1 MMEDCASSMS
11 AKHGCTDD
19 KAVVGKFKEA
29 LKQRLGEEIFN
40 AWFVNGLTFQ
50 FVDDQNAAV
59 PTQVGTNALKLTG
72 GRIIVSVRGQFA
84 LDRLRRNF
92 IREMRGAAMQ
102 ACGQGIEVELQLA
115 AQPTQVELPLGQSQ
129 DSDSVLDTEH
139 QNQTPNKRKTKR
151 KQSENIRRKKPT
163 NNSAKPLA
171 AFSQLTLPNM
181 PGAATSLS
189 QEKRTTT
196 SEPSTAA
203 VSSSANTSANSAAN
217 TNTRQ
222 QKAPTASLS
231 NFIDGPCNHFALT
244 AVKMVC
250 ETPNGGSPL
259 FLCGPPGVGKTHL
272 LTAIADYLRR
282 GRRMRR
288 VVHITAEKFTND
300 FIASV
305 SSGNLTAFRARHR
318 DLDAL
323 LIDDAQ
329 FLSAK
334 KATLREMQYTIDGLA
349 DRGKTLV
356 FSGSHAPTEIS
367 GLTPELAGR
376 MAAGFVCPMQSIDLN
391 TRVSLLRQRIDESD
405 QAVWPDEIVTEIA
418 SLMVGDGRRIQSIV
432 NLVDLLQRM
441 YGRMPTMN
449 EIRQHAGDQLRNGQ
463 ITTLAT
469 IENAVMKLFQLD
481 DGTLKSRSQART
493 ATEPRMLAMYLSREL
508 TPAAFSEIGRHYGG
522 RSHSAAILAVSRV
535 EQWLRTGKPLGRGQ
549 ASFSARDAL
558 NRIESM
564 LRSG

>member
-19 KAVVGKFKEA
+19 KAVVGNFKEA

-50 FVDDQNAAV
+50 FVNEQNTAV
-59 PTQVGTNALKLTG
+59 PNQVGTNALKLTG

-84 LDRLRRNF
+84 LERLRRNF

-115 AQPTQVELPLGQSQ
+115 AQPTQPELPLGQLQPQ
-129 DSDSVLDTEH
+129 DSDAVSGTADE
-139 QNQTPNKRKTKR
+139 NQTSNKRKAKR
-151 KQSENIRRKKPT
+151 KQSENIRRKKPAKK
-163 NNSAKPLA
+163 SAKPLA

-181 PGAATSLS
+181 PAAATSVPH
-189 QEKRTTT
+189 EKDTAA

-203 VSSSANTSANSAAN
+203 LSAAN
-217 TNTRQ
+217 TDTPQR
-222 QKAPTASLS
+222 KAPAASLS

-376 MAAGFVCPMQSIDLN
+376 MSAGFVCPMQSIDLT